1 MNKNTGDEIV
11 GYNEETGELVSNKSI
26 YKMCLNKEKLE
37 NIKFIALV
45 SKELNYKFQHA
56 YNEYKLSISKLD
68 SVDPVKVKEKFV
80 KIVKEFF
87 Q

>member
-1 MNKNTGDEIV
+1 MLEQR
-11 GYNEETGELVSNKSI
+11 ELD
-26 YKMCLNKEKLE
+26 

-68 SVDPVKVKEKFV
+68 NVDPNKVREKFV

-87 Q
+87 